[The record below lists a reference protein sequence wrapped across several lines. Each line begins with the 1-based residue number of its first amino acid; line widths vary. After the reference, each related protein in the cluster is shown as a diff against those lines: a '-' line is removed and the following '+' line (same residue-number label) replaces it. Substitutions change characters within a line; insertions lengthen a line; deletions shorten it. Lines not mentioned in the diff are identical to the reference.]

1 MTMNAKRRRAHDKL
15 AALPGVT
22 SVRRPVRPSGA
33 EEFDLFY
40 VRTGPP
46 SDHPLVI
53 IPGGPGAASIGHYRN
68 LRRRATAAGLDV
80 IMVEHRGIGMS
91 RHDDA
96 GADLPTEAL
105 TIEAAVDDIAA
116 VVEDAGVESAVVS
129 GTSYGSYL
137 AAGVGVRHPDR
148 VHAMVLDSPLL
159 CADDIEAVREATRAA
174 LWEGAAPSTEGL
186 ARRVRDLAAD
196 GKLTPWV
203 VQLATGLY
211 GLVGPEVLEQQ
222 LELLLTGRGLLWH
235 AIGHSTKLLFESKT
249 PYRHEPDL
257 VEHIGYQELNYAPE
271 PDGLPIDPA
280 LAYRESATGDADF
293 VAEPFD
299 LVSAM
304 PGFDWPT
311 VVISGGRDL
320 ITPPAVARRVAALIP
335 DAVLLELPSAGHSV
349 LDMREG
355 SALAIA
361 AAVVAG
367 EHAGLPDR
375 ATELDNEPLDF
386 AIRLMVRG
394 ITTAAAAEALVPAA
408 LPRAIRQLRTW

>member
-1 MTMNAKRRRAHDKL
+1 MTMNAKRRKAHDKL
-15 AALPGVT
+15 AALPGVR
-22 SVRRPVRPSGA
+22 SVRRPVRSSDA

-46 SDHPLVI
+46 GDHPLVI

-68 LRRRATAAGLDV
+68 LRRHATAAGLDV
-80 IMVEHRGIGMS
+80 IMVEHRGVGMS

-96 GADLPTEAL
+96 GADLPAAAL

-116 VVEDAGVESAVVS
+116 VLDDADVESAVIY

-137 AAGVGVRHPDR
+137 AAGVGVRHPHR

-159 CADDIEAVREATRAA
+159 CADDIDAVRAAIRAV
-174 LWEGAAPSTEGL
+174 LWDGTAPSTEGL
-186 ARRVRDLAAD
+186 ASRVRKLAAE
-196 GKLTPWV
+196 GKLTPWA

-235 AIGHSTKLLFESKT
+235 AIGHSTKLLFDSKT

-257 VEHIGYQELNYAPE
+257 VEHIGYRELNYAPE

-280 LAYRESATGDADF
+280 LAYRESATGDPDF

-299 LVSAM
+299 LVAEM
-304 PGFDWPT
+304 PEFDWPT
-311 VVISGGRDL
+311 VVVSGGRDL
-320 ITPPAVARRVAALIP
+320 ITPPAVAQRVAGLIP
-335 DAVLLELPSAGHSV
+335 GAVLLELPSAGHSV
-349 LDMREG
+349 LDMRE
-355 SALAIA
+355 A
-361 AAVVAG
+361 AALSIATAVCAG
-367 EHAGLPDR
+367 DYAELPDR
-375 ATELDNEPLDF
+375 ATELDNTPPDLPV
-386 AIRLMVRG
+386 RLMVKG
-394 ITTAAAAEALVPAA
+394 IATAAAAESLVPAG

>member
-1 MTMNAKRRRAHDKL
+1 
-15 AALPGVT
+15 
-22 SVRRPVRPSGA
+22 
-33 EEFDLFY
+33 
-40 VRTGPP
+40 
-46 SDHPLVI
+46 
-53 IPGGPGAASIGHYRN
+53 
-68 LRRRATAAGLDV
+68 
-80 IMVEHRGIGMS
+80 
-91 RHDDA
+91 
-96 GADLPTEAL
+96 
-105 TIEAAVDDIAA
+105 
-116 VVEDAGVESAVVS
+116 
-129 GTSYGSYL
+129 
-137 AAGVGVRHPDR
+137 
-148 VHAMVLDSPLL
+148 MVLDSPLL
-159 CADDIEAVREATRAA
+159 CADDITAVREATRAA
-174 LWEGAAPSTEGL
+174 LWEGTAPSTEGL
-186 ARRVRDLAAD
+186 ASRVRDLAAD

-203 VQLATGLY
+203 VQLAAGLY

-367 EHAGLPDR
+367 EQAGLPDR

-386 AIRLMVRG
+386 AVRLMVRG

>member
-1 MTMNAKRRRAHDKL
+1 MCSSDLVR
-15 AALPGVT
+15 
-22 SVRRPVRPSGA
+22 SVRRPVRSSDGSSGA

-40 VRTGPP
+40 VRSGPQ

-53 IPGGPGAASIGHYRN
+53 IPGGPGAASVGHYRN

-96 GADLPTEAL
+96 GADLPVEAL

-116 VVEDAGVESAVVS
+116 VLDDAGVESAVVY

-159 CADDIEAVREATRAA
+159 CADDIDVVRDATRAA
-174 LWEGAAPSTEGL
+174 LWDGTAPSTAELASTMRGL
-186 ARRVRDLAAD
+186 SAD

-211 GLVGPEVLEQQ
+211 GLVGPDVLEQQ

-280 LAYRESATGDADF
+280 LAYRESATGDPDF

-299 LVSAM
+299 LVAAM
-304 PGFDWPT
+304 PAFDWPT

-320 ITPPAVARRVAALIP
+320 ITPPAIAQRVAALIP
-335 DAVLLELPSAGHSV
+335 DAALVELPSAGHSV

-355 SALAIA
+355 SALTIA
-361 AAVVAG
+361 AAVCAG
-367 EHAGLPDR
+367 EYAELPDR
-375 ATELDNEPLDF
+375 AEELDNAPLDF
-386 AIRLMVRG
+386 AVRLMVRG
-394 ITTAAAAEALVPAA
+394 ITTAAAAESLVPAA